1 MLETFK
7 IFPLWLTI
15 TTVIFVILPAILSAF
30 TRRSLYLHLQDLEKK
45 TRRLVNGDSKGIQPR
60 FINLLQQ
67 RFTKASQEIE
77 NVNTIALIDGVYNQE
92 TITFLNVKIRCEE
105 AEYITKTI
113 PNLLLAFGLLGT
125 FLGITLNLNSI
136 SEIINQGG
144 SDITNLTNQLQRPLQ
159 SMAIAFITSLI
170 GLFCASILTVTN
182 LKYNISL
189 EKNSLLNNL
198 EDYLDNIYKPLVEG
212 DTRLDKAINKMVDKQ
227 TEFLERFHEKVGQVL
242 ERTFKK
248 AADKIADENEKSQKL
263 AYQVYQNLL
272 DASSAITAGA
282 NVFQLST
289 KSLETQVESL
299 QKMMPILRQN
309 IESFDHS
316 ANLILIASNRIEASK
331 FSENLEKI
339 TDNLAQTQEAFTAST
354 KELTKGVIVFNKD
367 SKKATNLALNIYEEL
382 KKASESLEESSVLF
396 ADSATT
402 IKESQFSE
410 QLMMATNNLMTIQQ
424 PLLEII
430 NILNQTIQPLENNI
444 KTFDASINKMIEVT
458 PNYEQFKYSI
468 EKLEESA
475 IIFTDSANTIKESQ
489 FSEQLAITT
498 NNLMAIQQP
507 LLEVIN
513 ILNQT
518 IQPLEGNIKTFNLSV
533 KKMVQVTPNYQQFKD
548 AIELLDKSANIF
560 INSAEA
566 IKESKFNDGLAE
578 TTTNLAKIQ
587 GIFLE
592 AINRL
597 NQVVKPI
604 TTNIKTLEVSSDKM
618 AQLAQNLN
626 QIESN
631 INMINERYLEMT
643 NISREILLKLG
654 ENSVKNNDRYLEMT
668 NTSRDILLKLGES
681 SVKNINNY
689 SELFKNFQK
698 ISKELEERL
707 KLLENNE
714 KFMLLLM
721 KKLFE
726 NSYNRNKSSN
736 RKKSGWEWDKSSD
749 RNQSSQKEEWERFW
763 NEDWQ
768 KMWDEDWQNLWK
780 NK

>member
-1 MLETFK
+1 MLETLT
-7 IFPLWLTI
+7 ILPLWLTI
-15 TTVIFVILPAILSAF
+15 TTVIFVVLPAILSAF
-30 TRRSLYLHLQDLEKK
+30 TRCSLYLHLQDLEKK
-45 TRRLVNGDSKGIQPR
+45 TRRLVNGDSQGIQPR

-67 RFTKASQEIE
+67 RFTKASQQIE
-77 NVNTIALIDGVYNQE
+77 NVNTIALIDGVYHQE
-92 TITFLNVKIRCEE
+92 TITIFNIQIRCEE

-136 SEIINQGG
+136 SQIINQGG
-144 SDITNLTNQLQRPLQ
+144 ADIADLTSRLQNPLQ
-159 SMAIAFITSLI
+159 SMGIAFITSLI
-170 GLFCASILTVTN
+170 GLLCSSILTVIN
-182 LKYNISL
+182 LKFNINL

-212 DTRLDKAINKMVDKQ
+212 DTRLDKAVNKMVDKQ

-242 ERTFKK
+242 ERTFKQS
-248 AADKIADENEKSQKL
+248 ADKIAEENSKSQQL
-263 AYQVYQNLL
+263 AYQVYQSLL
-272 DASSAITAGA
+272 DASSAINTGA

-289 KSLETQVESL
+289 KSLEIQVESL
-299 QKMMPILRQN
+299 QRMMPILRQN
-309 IESFDHS
+309 IESFARS
-316 ANLILIASNRIEASK
+316 ANLILSASSRIEASK

-339 TDNLAQTQEAFTAST
+339 TDNLAQTQEAFTVST
-354 KELTKGVIVFNKD
+354 KELTNGVISFNND
-367 SKKATNLALNIYEEL
+367 SKKATDLALNIYQEL
-382 KKASESLEESSVLF
+382 KKASESLEESSILF

-410 QLMMATNNLMTIQQ
+410 HLVTATNNLMATQQ
-424 PLLEII
+424 PLLEMIK
-430 NILNQTIQPLENNI
+430 ILHQTIKPLEMNI
-444 KTFDASINKMIEVT
+444 KTFDLSI
-458 PNYEQFKYSI
+458 
-468 EKLEESA
+468 
-475 IIFTDSANTIKESQ
+475 D
-489 FSEQLAITT
+489 
-498 NNLMAIQQP
+498 
-507 LLEVIN
+507 
-513 ILNQT
+513 
-518 IQPLEGNIKTFNLSV
+518 
-533 KKMVQVTPNYQQFKD
+533 KMVQVTPNYQQFKD

-560 INSAEA
+560 IESAEA

-587 GIFLE
+587 EIFWE

-618 AQLAQNLN
+618 VQLAQNVN
-626 QIESN
+626 QIQSN
-631 INMINERYLEMT
+631 INI
-643 NISREILLKLG
+643 I
-654 ENSVKNNDRYLEMT
+654 NDRYLEMT
-668 NTSRDILLKLGES
+668 NLSRDILLKLGES

-689 SELFKNFQK
+689 SELFKNFEK
-698 ISKELEERL
+698 INKELEERL

-726 NSYNRNKSSN
+726 NSDNKNNSSN

-749 RNQSSQKEEWERFW
+749 RNQSSLKEEWERFW

-768 KMWDEDWQNLWK
+768 NFWK

>member
-15 TTVIFVILPAILSAF
+15 TTIIFVILPAIFSGF
-30 TRRSLYLHLQDLEKK
+30 IRRNLYKHLEDLESK
-45 TRRLVNGDSKGIQPR
+45 TRRLVNGDSQGIQPR
-60 FINLLQQ
+60 FINLLRQ
-67 RFTKASQEIE
+67 RFAKASQQIE
-77 NVNTIALIDGVYNQE
+77 NVNTIALIDGVYHQE
-92 TITFLNVKIRCEE
+92 TISFLKFKIRCEE

-136 SEIINQGG
+136 SEIINQGEA
-144 SDITNLTNQLQRPLQ
+144 DILDLTNQLQQPLQ

-182 LKYNISL
+182 LKYNINL

-212 DTRLDKAINKMVDKQ
+212 DTRLDKAVNKMVEKQ
-227 TEFLERFHEKVGQVL
+227 TEFLTRFHENVGQVL

-248 AADKIADENEKSQKL
+248 AADRIADENEKSQQL
-263 AYQVYQNLL
+263 ANQVYQNLL

-289 KSLETQVESL
+289 KTLESQVESL
-299 QKMMPILRQN
+299 QKMIPILRQN
-309 IESFDHS
+309 IESFAQS
-316 ANLILIASNRIEASK
+316 SNLILTASHRIEASK

-354 KELTKGVIVFNKD
+354 KELTGGIIRFNND
-367 SKKATNLALNIYEEL
+367 SKQATNLAINIYQEL

-396 ADSATT
+396 ADSANT
-402 IKESQFSE
+402 IKDSGFSKE
-410 QLMMATNNLMTIQQ
+410 LAVTTDNLKTIQQ

-444 KTFDASINKMIEVT
+444 KTFDASINKMVEVT
-458 PNYEQFKYSI
+458 PDYR
-468 EKLEESA
+468 
-475 IIFTDSANTIKESQ
+475 
-489 FSEQLAITT
+489 
-498 NNLMAIQQP
+498 
-507 LLEVIN
+507 
-513 ILNQT
+513 
-518 IQPLEGNIKTFNLSV
+518 
-533 KKMVQVTPNYQQFKD
+533 QFKD

-566 IKESKFNDGLAE
+566 IKQSKFNNGLAE

-604 TTNIKTLEVSSDKM
+604 TTNIKTLEISSNKM
-618 AQLAQNLN
+618 ALLAQNIN
-626 QIESN
+626 QIELN

-654 ENSVKNNDRYLEMT
+654 ENT
-668 NTSRDILLKLGES
+668 
-681 SVKNINNY
+681 VKNINNY
-689 SELFKNFQK
+689 SELFSK
-698 ISKELEERL
+698 INKINNELEERL

-714 KFMLLLM
+714 ELLLAIL
-721 KKLFE
+721 KQLFE
-726 NSYNRNKSSN
+726 KFYNQNKSSE
-736 RKKSGWEWDKSSD
+736 KQYSSEKYDKSS
-749 RNQSSQKEEWERFW
+749 E
-763 NEDWQ
+763 
-768 KMWDEDWQNLWK
+768 
-780 NK
+780 